1 MTDGAGPVPAG
12 QVPPPP
18 VPVPPPAAP
27 PGAYGV
33 PVGGYQMPVGGYE
46 VPSDTPPASR
56 RTGLLALVAA
66 LIAVVVAPIVAGILA
81 VQIGMQ
87 VPLESLITV
96 TGDVVWAALTPVR
109 TLVLWVEILFWAATA
124 IGILALALGIVAT
137 VRRRGRGAGITAMI
151 LAVLGPVVFFLLT
164 SVLLGVGNGMAA
176 VPPAG

>member
-1 MTDGAGPVPAG
+1 MTDGAGPVPSG

-33 PVGGYQMPVGGYE
+33 PVGGYQMPVGGYD

-81 VQIGMQ
+81 VRIGMQ

-151 LAVLGPVVFFLLT
+151 LAVLGPVVFFLLA
-164 SVLLGVGNGMAA
+164 SVLLGVGNGMAT

>member
-1 MTDGAGPVPAG
+1 MTDGAGTVPSG

-109 TLVLWVEILFWAATA
+109 TLVLWVEILFWSATA

-137 VRRRGRGAGITAMI
+137 VRRRGRGAAISAMI